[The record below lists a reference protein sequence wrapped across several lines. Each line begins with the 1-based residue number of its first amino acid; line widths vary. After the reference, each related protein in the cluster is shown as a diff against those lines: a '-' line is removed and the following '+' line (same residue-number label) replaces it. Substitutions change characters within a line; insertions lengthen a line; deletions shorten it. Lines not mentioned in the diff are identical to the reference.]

1 MHYSNEFGLTN
12 CFREI
17 ESVKKN
23 WGWFLLL
30 GILLIMLGAAIM
42 SSAFYATV
50 FSVMLF
56 GAFLFIAGIVQIVQ
70 GIMARKWRGLFLS
83 LLLGVLYLVTGAL
96 CLAEPAAAALGL
108 TLWIAAFCVIAG
120 LFRIIASLTYRFDHW
135 GWVLFNGIVTLIL
148 GILIYSQWPVSGLW
162 VIGLFIGIDL
172 ILAGW
177 SWVMLSLTARCS
189 GGSCHQ

>member
-1 MHYSNEFGLTN
+1 MHDSNEYGLTN

-30 GILLIMLGAAIM
+30 GILLIVLGAAIM
-42 SSAFYATV
+42 GSAFYATV

-56 GAFLFIAGIVQIVQ
+56 GAFLFIGGIVQIVQ
-70 GIMARKWRGLFLS
+70 GIMARKWRGLLLS

-96 CLAEPAAAALGL
+96 CMGEPAAAAVGL
-108 TLWIAAFCVIAG
+108 TLWIAAFCVVVG

-135 GWVLFNGIVTLIL
+135 GWVFFNGIVTLIL
-148 GILIYSQWPVSGLW
+148 GILIYSQWPLSGLW

-172 ILAGW
+172 VLAGW
-177 SWVMLSLTARCS
+177 SWVMLSLTARCCK
-189 GGSCHQ
+189 GPCH